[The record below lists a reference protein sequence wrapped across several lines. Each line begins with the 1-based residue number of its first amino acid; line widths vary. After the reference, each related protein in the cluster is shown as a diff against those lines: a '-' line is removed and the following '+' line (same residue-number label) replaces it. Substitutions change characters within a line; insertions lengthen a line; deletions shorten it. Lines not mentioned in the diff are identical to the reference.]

1 MRHLRPGLSLLL
13 LCCSCAGRPEPSTP
27 AIVPLRSLRLY
38 ETGVGYFE
46 RTGTVSGG
54 KSLPVPTSH
63 LDDALKSLVIL
74 GEGASVQALTFSSS
88 LSKPMARAMVG
99 IQDGETL
106 AFPSLL
112 SALKGVRV
120 EVALSSGGE
129 PLRGRLVELTEET
142 AEPPAEPPRSGTE
155 APPRKDRSL
164 VLLTEDGALR
174 QVRLADVRSV
184 RPLDPAFASRLAA
197 GLDATSARGTQ
208 VQRALQLLGEGGPV
222 TFGYIA
228 ETPVWRASYRI
239 VLEPQKSAFQGWAL
253 LHNDTDE
260 DWKNIR
266 LSLVNGRP
274 DSFLFPLAAPRYL
287 RRELLRPD
295 QPLPTTPQL
304 LGQSADDLWSEADA
318 FGAGGLGLSGVG
330 EGGGGRGEGIGL
342 GSVGTIGHGSGTG
355 YGYGSGLLSVGNLA
369 STAQSSGSEQGA
381 LFSYAVERPLSL
393 PNHSSALVPFLEQ
406 RVALEPITWLEDGAR
421 IGVRFENTTGQTL
434 PAGTVAVFHNG
445 GFAGETTLDRIKPGE
460 RRFLTFGADLDV
472 ELNEHRR
479 SSKDETARVVA
490 RDKDLEE
497 HFLRT
502 TNHTITLQ
510 NRSPLPR
517 SVYLVLRLHSNAKVT
532 GADALDYDTAQNKPV
547 AIFRLE
553 PRQKIERTF
562 TSVEGLATRSPVEQ
576 LSPEQLEKLAQT
588 PVSADEKAALRA
600 LAARRSEQV
609 EAQKTLDSISA
620 EVGEIQQEIE
630 RLRKNLE
637 ALGGDRS
644 QRPEQNPFVR
654 RLLAAEDRLA
664 EARKKQDNLQKQ
676 ASARKDAV
684 LLALKKLPE
693 K

>member
-46 RTGTVSGG
+46 RSGTVSGG

-74 GEGASVQALTFSSS
+74 GEGASVQALTFPSS

-120 EVALSSGGE
+120 EIALSSGGE

-142 AEPPAEPPRSGTE
+142 AEPPTEPPKSSTE
-155 APPRKDRSL
+155 APLPRKDRSL
-164 VLLTEDGALR
+164 VLLTEAGALQ
-174 QVRLADVRSV
+174 QVRLADIRSV

-197 GLDATSARGTQ
+197 GLDATSTRGTQ

-330 EGGGGRGEGIGL
+330 EDGGYSKGIGL
-342 GSVGTIGHGSGTG
+342 GSISTIGHGSGTS
-355 YGYGSGLLSVGNLA
+355 YGSGLLSVGNLA

-406 RVALEPITWLEDGAR
+406 RVTLEPITWLEDGAR

-460 RRFLTFGADLDV
+460 HRFLTFGADLDV
-472 ELNEHRR
+472 ELNEHKR

-490 RDKDLEE
+490 RGNDLEE

-510 NRSPLPR
+510 NRSTLPR
-517 SVYLVLRLHSNAKVT
+517 FVYLVLRLDSNAKVT
-532 GADALDYDTAQNKPV
+532 GADALDYDTAQHKPV

-553 PRQKIERTF
+553 PKQKIERTF
-562 TSVEGLATRSPVEQ
+562 TSVEGLATRNPVEK
-576 LSPEQLEKLAQT
+576 LSPEQLEQLAQA
-588 PVSADEKAALRA
+588 PMSADEKTALRT
-600 LAARRSEQV
+600 LAARRSEQI
-609 EAQKTLDSISA
+609 ETQKTLDSISA
-620 EVGEIQQEIE
+620 EIGEIQQEID

-637 ALGGDRS
+637 ALGGDRT

-664 EARKKQDNLQKQ
+664 EARKKQDGLQKQ
-676 ASARKDAV
+676 ATARRDAV